1 MICRFVKALS
11 SGPSLAALVL
21 GIVFGVV
28 PMSVWCQAPGYP
40 QMQPAPGYPQ
50 AQPAPVYPQPQPV
63 QPPAP
68 GPPAQQ
74 QQAPGEYA
82 FRADLTNPQSGECL
96 GLERIWQANWYRYT
110 AEYQR
115 AMMMNPKDP
124 NYPQMTLYVQGL
136 RQQLDQSWNIF
147 SSKCIYFPSRE

>member
-1 MICRFVKALS
+1 MICRFVKAVS
-11 SGPSLAALVL
+11 SGPLLAVLVL
-21 GIVFGVV
+21 GMVFGSV
-28 PMSVWCQAPGYP
+28 PMQAWCQ
-40 QMQPAPGYPQ
+40 
-50 AQPAPVYPQPQPV
+50 APVYPQPQPV

-82 FRADLTNPQSGECL
+82 FRADLTNPQYGECL

-147 SSKCIYFPSRE
+147 SSKCIYFPTRE